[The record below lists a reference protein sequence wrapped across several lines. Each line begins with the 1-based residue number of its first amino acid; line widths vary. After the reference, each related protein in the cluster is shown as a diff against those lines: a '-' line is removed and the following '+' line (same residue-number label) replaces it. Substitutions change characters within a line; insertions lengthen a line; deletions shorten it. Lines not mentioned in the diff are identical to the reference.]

1 MSSLNLINSCD
12 DPIRVR
18 EEYVANSTYA
28 TYLFNDIQ
36 NRTFQ
41 QTRPSEWTDI
51 VTVGNIDSINS
62 TGYISSGWIDANT
75 IKDNTIRNDLIV
87 NGSITVNK
95 IRGQPEN
102 IMYWDEIVSDQQREL
117 DEIYKVR
124 ALKSYEEERRLEK
137 AAINPFTGKILV
149 DPVKLKIQVEP
160 DPASIPFKP
169 SLPPPSPQLELF

>member
-1 MSSLNLINSCD
+1 M
-12 DPIRVR
+12 
-18 EEYVANSTYA
+18 ANSTYA
-28 TYLFNDIQ
+28 TYLFNDTQ
-36 NRTFQ
+36 AT
-41 QTRPSEWTDI
+41 
-51 VTVGNIDSINS
+51 NS
-62 TGYISSGWIDANT
+62 TTWIDANT
-75 IKDNTIRNDLIV
+75 IRT
-87 NGSITVNK
+87 GSIIANK
-95 IRGQPEN
+95 IQIRGQPEDSR
-102 IMYWDEIVSDQQREL
+102 YWDEIVSDQKRKL